1 MWGDLLN
8 EVIDIYPPIPC
19 KRCLN
24 CGWSWKGKKEETKI
38 DKDIVRDCHK
48 CVYQVG
54 CHGNPV
60 GCKRY
65 KRDAPLSCKES
76 FVYPGDRTF
85 CLKKDRELL
94 DLFECEDCEYKER
107 PTSD

>member
-1 MWGDLLN
+1 MKQDLYDAIMEDN
-8 EVIDIYPPIPC
+8 NKFKEYWNTHPKEVEEICRKFSEKFIEDERC
-19 KRCLN
+19 KFL
-24 CGWSWKGKKEETKI
+24 K
-38 DKDIVRDCHK
+38 V
-48 CVYQVG
+48 
-54 CHGNPV
+54 
-60 GCKRY
+60 
-65 KRDAPLSCKES
+65 PLSCEEG